1 VFVDSS
7 YWVAIS
13 DTRDQWHAR
22 AKELMVQVDRGV
34 TLLDLTASEAL
45 TIVGARQGGKPAQR
59 LYQAFLDSCSMIFL
73 DAELLDR
80 AMERHLGHD
89 GRLSVTDCATVEAM
103 VRANDRTI
111 LSFDSD
117 FDLIKGLNRIH

>member
-1 VFVDSS
+1 MFVDSS

-13 DTRDQWHAR
+13 DAKDQWHVRAR
-22 AKELMVQVDRGV
+22 ELMDQVERGAK
-34 TLLDLTASEAL
+34 LLDLTASEAL
-45 TIVGARQGGKPAQR
+45 TIVGSRRGGKPAQQ
-59 LYQAFLDSCSMIFL
+59 LYQVFLDSCSIVFL

-111 LSFDSD
+111 FSFDSD
-117 FDLIKGLNRIH
+117 FDQIKGLRRIH